1 MYIRKFIFYLLV
13 KIEGQVPSQNKKKE
27 KKPKEP
33 PKPIGLEKASF
44 QGVRLQDQL
53 QSTYN
58 EQLLMKLTSN
68 SKQGRVHVHV
78 IIRGLGS
85 RLVQRNFR
93 WAQVLTIIMKVT
105 VSPIPS
111 RIQFHLS
118 CTSPSFGNNNF
129 YMVSIGFESVNVYI
143 GKST

>member
-27 KKPKEP
+27 KKP
-33 PKPIGLEKASF
+33 IGLEKASF

-58 EQLLMKLTSN
+58 EQFLMKLTSN

-85 RLVQRNFR
+85 CLVQRNFR
-93 WAQVLTIIMKVT
+93 WAQVLTIMMKVT

-118 CTSPSFGNNNF
+118 CTSPSFGNMNF

>member
-13 KIEGQVPSQNKKKE
+13 KIEGQVLPPPKKKE
-27 KKPKEP
+27 A
-33 PKPIGLEKASF
+33 PKPIGVEYASF

-68 SKQGRVHVHV
+68 SKQGRVHV

-85 RLVQRNFR
+85 RLVQRDFR
-93 WAQVLTIIMKVT
+93 CAQVLIIIMKVT

-111 RIQFHLS
+111 IIQFHLS
-118 CTSPSFGNNNF
+118 CNSPSFGNMNF
-129 YMVSIGFESVNVYI
+129 NMVSIGFESVNVYI

>member
-27 KKPKEP
+27 KKP
-33 PKPIGLEKASF
+33 IGLEKASF

-58 EQLLMKLTSN
+58 EQFLMKLTSN

-93 WAQVLTIIMKVT
+93 WAQVLTIMMKVT

-118 CTSPSFGNNNF
+118 CTSPSFGNMNF

>member
-27 KKPKEP
+27 KKP
-33 PKPIGLEKASF
+33 IGLEKASF

-58 EQLLMKLTSN
+58 EQFLMKLTSN

-85 RLVQRNFR
+85 RLVQKNFR
-93 WAQVLTIIMKVT
+93 WAQVLTIMMKVT

-118 CTSPSFGNNNF
+118 CTSPSFGNMNF

>member
-1 MYIRKFIFYLLV
+1 
-13 KIEGQVPSQNKKKE
+13 
-27 KKPKEP
+27 
-33 PKPIGLEKASF
+33 
-44 QGVRLQDQL
+44 
-53 QSTYN
+53 
-58 EQLLMKLTSN
+58 MKLTSN

-118 CTSPSFGNNNF
+118 CTSPSLIWQYEFLYGINRVRKCQCLYWKININ
-129 YMVSIGFESVNVYI
+129 EACL
-143 GKST
+143 TC

>member
-1 MYIRKFIFYLLV
+1 MYIRKLIFYLLV

-27 KKPKEP
+27 K
-33 PKPIGLEKASF
+33 KPIGLEKASF

-58 EQLLMKLTSN
+58 EQFLMKLTSN

-93 WAQVLTIIMKVT
+93 WAQVLTIMMKVT

-118 CTSPSFGNNNF
+118 CTSPSFGNMNF